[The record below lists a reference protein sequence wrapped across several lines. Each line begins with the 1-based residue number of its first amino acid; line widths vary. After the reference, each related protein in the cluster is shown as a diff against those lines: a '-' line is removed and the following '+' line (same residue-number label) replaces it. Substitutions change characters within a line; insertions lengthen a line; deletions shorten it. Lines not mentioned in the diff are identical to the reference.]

1 MEVDSVDFDHSEVVE
16 AEDCAKGDEE
26 DYQANSKTKS
36 EQKMSSAED
45 DEDALLENAGDDV
58 EGEAEGMWIVP
69 ALQFVNGKCFLD
81 DCACA

>member
-16 AEDCAKGDEE
+16 AEDCPKGDEE

-69 ALQFVNGKCFLD
+69 AL
-81 DCACA
+81 